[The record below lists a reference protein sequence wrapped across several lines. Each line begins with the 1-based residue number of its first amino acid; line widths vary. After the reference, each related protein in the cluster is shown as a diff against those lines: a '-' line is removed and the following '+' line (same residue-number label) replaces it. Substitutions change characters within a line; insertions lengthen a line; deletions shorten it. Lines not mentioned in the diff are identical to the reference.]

1 MHGHFY
7 FINFRLFLFLSKNGL
22 LFVCFLSEL
31 HILNFQR
38 LMQQQSAVWV
48 SVITE
53 AWMELFINIFEPI
66 KKKNNSMLHLITSK
80 KMSHL
85 ASGSVDPHHV
95 CCCSPGGET
104 PHTEIILV
112 ALIRVG
118 QDMYCL
124 QHCHLSDFTQIGR
137 IDRV

>member
-53 AWMELFINIFEPI
+53 AGMELFINIFEPI
-66 KKKNNSMLHLITSK
+66 KKKK
-80 KMSHL
+80 
-85 ASGSVDPHHV
+85 
-95 CCCSPGGET
+95 
-104 PHTEIILV
+104 
-112 ALIRVG
+112 
-118 QDMYCL
+118 
-124 QHCHLSDFTQIGR
+124 
-137 IDRV
+137 